1 MLKKLT
7 IKITVALLAI
17 SFTTDVEARRP
28 VILRDGFVL
37 TGIDGNLIN
46 SDNDNRWFFEF
57 NSEITDGNGRLK
69 AGTSVEVLP
78 SAALEKM
85 VEDAASH
92 TTSNYKLWGRITK
105 YNDKNYIFPIYFL
118 PLSKIKPPQP
128 KAAKTKP
135 QKEAPS
141 INEPNDPLAVPD
153 QIVAKLESRRI
164 IRTEQLGKGLQLE
177 QDSILIDRSG
187 FIKND
192 SHGKAVFVF
201 DALGRG
207 VQKIS
212 LQLLPSQTLQRAQQ
226 KQAVELEPVRF
237 NAAGIVTKYKG
248 DYYLLLQR
256 ARRIFSHGN
265 FPR

>member
-7 IKITVALLAI
+7 IKIAVVLLAFF
-17 SFTTDVEARRP
+17 FTTDVDARRP
-28 VILRDGFVL
+28 VILRDGFAL
-37 TGIDGNLIN
+37 TGINGKLIGA
-46 SDNDNRWFFEF
+46 DNDNRWFFEL
-57 NSEITDGNGRLK
+57 NSEMTDGKGRLK
-69 AGTSVEVLP
+69 AGTLVEVLP

-85 VEDAASH
+85 VEDAAGH
-92 TTSNYKLWGRITK
+92 NTSDYKLWGRITK

-118 PLSKIKPPQP
+118 PLSKTKPPQP
-128 KAAKTKP
+128 KATKTKP
-135 QKEAPS
+135 QKEAPP

-153 QIVAKLESRRI
+153 QIIARLETRRI
-164 IRTEQLGKGLQLE
+164 IRTEQLRKGLQLE
-177 QDSILIDRSG
+177 QDSILADRSG

-192 SHGKAVFVF
+192 SHGKTVFVF

-212 LQLLPSQTLQRAQQ
+212 FRLLPSQTLQRAQQ
-226 KQAVELEPVRF
+226 KQATELEAVRF

-256 ARRIFSHGN
+256 ARRIYSHGN